1 MSFTCTFYNISDPP
15 NKLSKTLGT
24 AIHTATC
31 SPFNPMSDLH
41 GEIIVDYNSAIEAAN
56 YCVIEAGTQAHA
68 AEGRPR
74 YCFITDLIKGN
85 GGRLTVRIEE
95 DVLMTFKD
103 AIKELP
109 LHVTRCSLQ
118 AGIVPEKS
126 KVGYN
131 SMIPDGTITMTAQ
144 KYFINIPFTK
154 SGVAAEFAYQ
164 DAAGD
169 TTNQYILAVIG

>member
-15 NKLSKTLGT
+15 NKLSKTLGN

-31 SPFNPMSDLH
+31 SPFNPVSDLH
-41 GEIIVDYNSAIEAAN
+41 GEIIVDYRSAIEEAN
-56 YCVIEAGTQAHA
+56 YCEITGD
-68 AEGRPR
+68 GRTR
-74 YCFITDLIKGN
+74 YCFITDLIKGV
-85 GGRLTVRIEE
+85 GGRLTVRLEE
-95 DVLMTFKD
+95 DVLMTVKD
-103 AIKELP
+103 AIKETP

-131 SMIPDGTITMTAQ
+131 SMIPDGSITMTAQ
-144 KYFINIPFTK
+144 KYFINIPFKK